1 MPAARC
7 ARRRRWVGAAECIK
21 GNGRHECPEYSEE
34 TGLNQGEAAQA
45 TVAGSVRITPALYVV
60 ATPIGNLGDISVRA
74 LEVLRGVAV
83 IAAEDTRVT
92 RRLLDRYGIATPLI
106 AAHEHNEREAAR
118 RIIERL
124 EAAEAVALVSDAGTP
139 GIADPGALVVAAVRA
154 AGYPVLPLPGP
165 CAAAAAMSVSGLA
178 GGRFLFCGF
187 LPARGGERRAEL
199 AALAGETAALVF
211 YEAPHRILECV
222 EDLRA
227 VLGDERGLLIARELT
242 KLHETT
248 YRCRLGEAG
257 PWLEADD
264 NRRRG
269 EFVLVIDGAPPSPA
283 AEDGAAERMLRV
295 LLEELPL
302 KQAVAIAVRLGGA
315 PRNVLYPLA
324 LRIRESGEG

>member
-154 AGYPVLPLPGP
+154 AGYPVLPCPD
-165 CAAAAAMSVSGLA
+165 
-178 GGRFLFCGF
+178 
-187 LPARGGERRAEL
+187 PAR
-199 AALAGETAALVF
+199 
-211 YEAPHRILECV
+211 
-222 EDLRA
+222 LR
-227 VLGDERGLLIARELT
+227 L
-242 KLHETT
+242 
-248 YRCRLGEAG
+248 RCR
-257 PWLEADD
+257 
-264 NRRRG
+264 
-269 EFVLVIDGAPPSPA
+269 
-283 AEDGAAERMLRV
+283 
-295 LLEELPL
+295 
-302 KQAVAIAVRLGGA
+302 
-315 PRNVLYPLA
+315 
-324 LRIRESGEG
+324 